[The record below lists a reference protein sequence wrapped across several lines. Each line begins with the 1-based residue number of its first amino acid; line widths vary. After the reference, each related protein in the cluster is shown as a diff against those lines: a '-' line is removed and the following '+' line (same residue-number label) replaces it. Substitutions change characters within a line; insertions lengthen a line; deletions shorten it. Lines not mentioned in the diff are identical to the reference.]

1 MTKRIK
7 MDTATGSDT
16 LQLVCLQRDDYED
29 DWSTLRTAYLTRTI
43 FELPEI
49 VLRPCGKEVLIRGAA
64 SDGGRFIILR
74 TRLVELR
81 LEYGAEPSQSKSIF
95 AIKTPL
101 QPRQ

>member
-7 MDTATGSDT
+7 MDTETDLT
-16 LQLVCLQRDDYED
+16 LQLVCIQRDNYDS
-29 DWSTLRTAYLTRTI
+29 DWSMLRTAYLSQTI
-43 FELPEI
+43 LELPDI
-49 VLRPCGKEVLIRGAA
+49 VLRPCGRDVLIRSAG
-64 SDGGRFIILR
+64 SDGTRFIILR

-81 LEYGAEPSQSKSIF
+81 LEYGAETCQGKSIF